1 MDISQLIANLSGAF
15 NGELDKTLEN
25 LDETTLAPVALLLN
39 IKPQTLVVIVR
50 IIPKLINGE
59 IDFKTVF
66 PSIFPTI
73 VKYFLSLYAAGTT
86 ENSAV
91 GETPTAENKETVEI
105 LKNVAGNNFD
115 AYELYLQSESASL

>member
-25 LDETTLAPVALLLN
+25 LDESTLAPVALLLN
-39 IKPQTLVVIVR
+39 VKPHTLVVIVR

-59 IDFKTVF
+59 IDFKTVIPSVF
-66 PSIFPTI
+66 PAI
-73 VKYFLSLYAAGTT
+73 VKYFLSLYAAGAT